1 MRILHTSDWHLGRLF
16 HQVHLT
22 DDQAHV
28 LEQLHAMAKELK
40 PDVIVVAGDLYD
52 RAVPPAEAVE
62 LLDETLT
69 RLILDL
75 GIPTIAIA
83 GNHDSAERV
92 GFGNRMLAERGLHL
106 AGTVGDSRCVTLGD
120 ADGPVDFVPI
130 PYASPDAVRSYLHQE
145 ELRGHQAALAAQV
158 ESARAAITPGR
169 RSVAIA
175 HAFVVG
181 GAESGSERS
190 LSVGGTGAVE
200 ASVFAGFDYVA
211 LGHLHRPQ
219 RVREERVRYSGSLLQ
234 YSFSEV
240 DHDKSVSLIE
250 LDGAGAVSVETFP
263 LVARRRLRIV
273 EGTFDDIMRDA
284 ANDAAPQD
292 YLLVRL
298 TDRGLVMDAMPRLR
312 SVYPHVL
319 HLERTMFQATGDQ
332 LLPAGADHR
341 TMQPINLFATFFEQ
355 VTGGSITEP
364 ERAEVVSVLEAFAG
378 TEGGAA

>member
-1 MRILHTSDWHLGRLF
+1 M
-16 HQVHLT
+16 
-22 DDQAHV
+22 
-28 LEQLHAMAKELK
+28 
-40 PDVIVVAGDLYD
+40 
-52 RAVPPAEAVE
+52 
-62 LLDETLT
+62 
-69 RLILDL
+69 
-75 GIPTIAIA
+75 
-83 GNHDSAERV
+83 
-92 GFGNRMLAERGLHL
+92 
-106 AGTVGDSRCVTLGD
+106 
-120 ADGPVDFVPI
+120 
-130 PYASPDAVRSYLHQE
+130 
-145 ELRGHQAALAAQV
+145 
-158 ESARAAITPGR
+158 
-169 RSVAIA
+169 
-175 HAFVVG
+175 VG
-181 GAESGSERS
+181 GAESGTERS